1 MVDTQ
6 NVTGT
11 MSCKTCPIM
20 RIIVGQETKKS
31 DFLFVLWGISP
42 RGQLEEM
49 EEDGS
54 SGVGGGGRG
63 TGVRWAL
70 LEMTYA

>member
-1 MVDTQ
+1 M
-6 NVTGT
+6 
-11 MSCKTCPIM
+11 
-20 RIIVGQETKKS
+20 GQETKTS

-54 SGVGGGGRG
+54 SGVGGGGGGGGGRG
-63 TGVRWAL
+63 QGRDGHYWK
-70 LEMTYA
+70 